1 MSNKPKCRNDGKK
14 AWSFRRRIV
23 ITALLFCAGI
33 VAKITLW
40 GHQSEGIGEALV
52 TSAFGL
58 AGAVI
63 GSYIFGAVWNDKSEI
78 EREVSKPGGDE
89 DV

>member
-1 MSNKPKCRNDGKK
+1 MGKCRNEGQKP
-14 AWSFRRRIV
+14 WSFRRRVV

-33 VAKITLW
+33 VAKVTVW
-40 GHQSEGIGEALV
+40 GHSSEGIGEALV

-63 GSYIFGAVWNDKSEI
+63 GSYIFGAVWNDNTQGRKTDDSDARSDNEA
-78 EREVSKPGGDE
+78 
-89 DV
+89 